1 MSKDLVNDIKKM
13 HAKFGVTEAMGK
25 LSKAKRAEFL
35 KFRVGFLEEEL
46 TELKE
51 NSNNPEE
58 VVDAL
63 IDLTVVAITTLDALG
78 VDTNKAWNEVQ
89 KANMAKEPGINPN
102 RPNPLGLPDMV
113 KPEGWKAPSHEGN
126 HGNIVGYAPTV
137 APTVAAADN
146 LDSQVITISASDESQ
161 ESWPFPTAPEPVV
174 QPKSKWVYVATAFDI
189 VAYTGLGILIATNI
203 GPIVSF
209 FA

>member
-1 MSKDLVNDIKKM
+1 MSKDLVSDIKKM

-35 KFRVGFLEEEL
+35 RFRVAFLEEEL
-46 TELKE
+46 TELRD

-89 KANMAKEPGINPN
+89 KANMAKKPGINPS

-113 KPEGWKAPSHEGN
+113 KPEGWTAPSHEGN
-126 HGNIVGYAPTV
+126 HGNIVGFNPIKVILDKVAQTFTVSVTDDAP
-137 APTVAAADN
+137 
-146 LDSQVITISASDESQ
+146 STIS
-161 ESWPFPTAPEPVV
+161 VI
-174 QPKSKWVYVATAFDI
+174 QPKSQWAVIALTLDLI
-189 VAYTGLGILIATNI
+189 AYIGLAVLIATNI
-203 GPIVSF
+203 TKFI
-209 FA
+209 

>member
-13 HAKFGVTEAMGK
+13 HAKFGVTESMGK

-126 HGNIVGYAPTV
+126 HGNIVGYNPTKV
-137 APTVAAADN
+137 IVDEAYTET
-146 LDSQVITISASDESQ
+146 ITISASDE
-161 ESWPFPTAPEPVV
+161 PTVTWKAGWDTPA
-174 QPKSKWVYVATAFDI
+174 KSKWAILATAFDI
-189 VAYTGLGILIATNI
+189 VAYAGLGILIATNI
-203 GPIVSF
+203 GPIVSI